1 MNCKAKEGHIVKM
14 EVNFSGFPYPEINW
28 FREGIEIQPSTDFN
42 ITTLNNK
49 SFLII
54 KEVFIEDAGTI
65 SVRAS
70 NQFGMAECKAILA
83 VVEDPN
89 KVKESPP
96 QFAAQMRDLSIQIGE
111 PATFDVEIIG
121 QPRPDVYWTK
131 NGNRLG
137 PSARYKFILEQ
148 NHVTL
153 LIYEVQTV
161 DQGVYECVVTNRLG
175 RTSCSARLVVVGQ
188 PAPPMS
194 MTPHQPVVAP
204 ELLTPLKD

>member
-1 MNCKAKEGHIVKM
+1 
-14 EVNFSGFPYPEINW
+14 
-28 FREGIEIQPSTDFN
+28 
-42 ITTLNNK
+42 
-49 SFLII
+49 
-54 KEVFIEDAGTI
+54 
-65 SVRAS
+65 
-70 NQFGMAECKAILA
+70 MAECKAILA

-153 LIYEVQTV
+153 LFMKCRRWTRV
-161 DQGVYECVVTNRLG
+161 CM
-175 RTSCSARLVVVGQ
+175 SALL
-188 PAPPMS
+188 PIAW
-194 MTPHQPVVAP
+194 VAP
-204 ELLTPLKD
+204 HVLLD